1 MSKKMTG
8 DEQFA
13 LAVPSSLQE
22 DLLQRI
28 EECAWGFTTDPDIEI
43 TDVEKR
49 NVLNIEYTGVV
60 TIEGAEHRFHIRSG
74 DVAGTEIL
82 SWNGETDID
91 REPGPAMVL
100 APLHRR
106 ASEAIY
112 QGQAA
117 QLLRDWKEALDPR
130 TETGK
135 RLSRLFSAAAYDAF
149 FAPGTG
155 ASRSHHE
162 AAREAGYEIQDL
174 SDATRIR
181 RDLLFAAHPIAP
193 ILTDQDPLDT
203 LRGWDAALDAST
215 VFGHL
220 VMLRR
225 AQILDEAAMRGA
237 SGPNG
242 EGAARMRELGFAF
255 CTPGEALRTRA
266 RLTRALLS
274 LEDIPGFDPASLPE
288 NPVAVLFNR
297 LDPALAPDVR
307 VRPEAEGRRLLD
319 AIAERMARDRSLTL
333 PDWAGERAAEIGF
346 RVLNRAEPGPEPEIP
361 SP

>member
-1 MSKKMTG
+1 MPDPLKTF
-8 DEQFA
+8 ETA
-13 LAVPSSLQE
+13 IPTELQE

-60 TIEGAEHRFHIRSG
+60 QFMGHEHRFHIRSG
-74 DVAGTEIL
+74 DAAGTEIL

-91 REPGPAMVL
+91 REPGPVMTL
-100 APLHRR
+100 APQRWR
-106 ASEAIY
+106 ASEAIHH
-112 QGQAA
+112 GRAA
-117 QLLRDWKEALDPR
+117 ELLRDWEEALDPR

-135 RLSRLFSAAAYDAF
+135 RLSRLSAAAAYDAF

-155 ASRSHHE
+155 ASRTHHE
-162 AAREAGYEIQDL
+162 SAREAGYEIQEAA
-174 SDATRIR
+174 DATRIR
-181 RDLLFAAHPIAP
+181 RSLLFAAHPIAP
-193 ILTDQDPLDT
+193 VLTDQDPLEA

-225 AQILDEAAMRGA
+225 AQILDEAARRGA

-242 EGAARMRELGFAF
+242 EEAARMRELGFAF
-255 CTPGEALRTRA
+255 CTPAEAFRTRA
-266 RLTRALLS
+266 RLTRTLLS
-274 LEDIPGFDPASLPE
+274 LEEIPGFDPATLPE

-333 PDWAGERAAEIGF
+333 PDWAEGRAAEIGF
-346 RVLNRAEPGPEPEIP
+346 RVLSRAEPEPEAEPDP

>member
-1 MSKKMTG
+1 MSDPIHSFETAIPT
-8 DEQFA
+8 E
-13 LAVPSSLQE
+13 LQE

-28 EECAWGFTTDPDIEI
+28 EECAWGFTTDPEIEI

-60 TIEGAEHRFHIRSG
+60 TIGGAEHRFHIRSG
-74 DVAGTEIL
+74 DAAGTEIL
-82 SWNGETDID
+82 SWNGDTEIS
-91 REPGPAMVL
+91 REAGPVMIL
-100 APLHRR
+100 APTR
-106 ASEAIY
+106 AAAGDAIY
-112 QGQAA
+112 RGQAA
-117 QLLRDWKEALDPR
+117 QLLRDWAEALDPN
-130 TETGK
+130 TGTGK
-135 RLSRLFSAAAYDAF
+135 RLSGLPAAAAYDAF

-155 ASRSHHE
+155 ASRAHHTK
-162 AAREAGYEIQDL
+162 AWEAGYEIVERD
-174 SDATRIR
+174 DAVRVR

-193 ILTDQDPLDT
+193 ILTDQDPLEA

-215 VFGHL
+215 VVGHL

-225 AQILDEAAMRGA
+225 AQILDDAARRGD

-242 EGAARMRELGFAF
+242 EEETRMREAGFAF
-255 CTPGEALRTRA
+255 RTPAEALRIRA
-266 RLTRALLS
+266 RLTRTLLS
-274 LEDIPGFDPASLPE
+274 LEEVPGFDPSGLPE

-307 VRPEAEGRRLLD
+307 VRPEVEGRRLLD

-346 RVLNRAEPGPEPEIP
+346 RVLNRAEPEPEPDLP